1 MGWGLRR
8 ARKGPREGRDGPP
21 GGEAGPV
28 PRRSSDAELEPASA
42 AAARPETT
50 PPPRPPEPR
59 LGPDPEPDRA
69 EGELSEAGGE
79 PVEHERASG
88 LQGEG
93 GGGDQVPGPL
103 GPLASVSSGQVEGTG
118 ESRSV
123 EHLTIPKPK
132 ETLPFQEPRRAEDSL
147 SKFSRNSS
155 PKDAPSV
162 SVRAEPE
169 GMTFTGFRTP
179 LLQTQEALTPGGGW
193 EARLQGNVAVAEAAR
208 YWADDGEFLARD
220 VPHLSPYQL
229 SSAGTSS
236 MSASLRRSHKKIVQN
251 SIRGELHNLMRGME
265 LVVLSAS
272 FDGWRRMLQ
281 HSKAMLEVACNAW
294 VTLFHKH
301 IRSSFLFW
309 FSTSQEAIVGR
320 RKILACLARMRLRLV
335 SRSWTSWW
343 SHCQRQKLAAL
354 LLNRLRVTFRLRR
367 LKNSLGHWRLVSI
380 NASIERR
387 LLARPLRRI
396 IRRRLYES
404 FCTWWGWME
413 EQRRQRNVCARVVAR
428 WERGA
433 VWRSLEH
440 WAALTMDK
448 KQERVAV
455 GRCRRRL
462 RLGALRR
469 GIAAWE
475 WWLEEQRYVGAM
487 LRSWRDVVHS
497 SKTQR
502 EEQSLRAGRM
512 AFSSRLGGSFNHW
525 RELALELGTHKRLV
539 NRVLKRWNARAVASA
554 MESWKGFVHTR
565 RVTRRV
571 VQRVTQKSLHAA
583 WDAWVERVEEQRR
596 QRNVCARV
604 VARWERGAVWRSL
617 EHWAALTMDKKQERV
632 AVGRCRRRLR
642 LGALRRGIA
651 AWEWWLEEQRYVGA
665 MLRSWRD
672 VVHSSKTQR
681 EEQSLRAGR
690 MAFSGRLGSS
700 FECWY
705 AYAEKS
711 SARRRLARRALSRVT
726 QKRLWLYWSAW
737 DDAVLFSLRRRRILK
752 KVIFRLERAVI
763 LKGFGLWAAVT
774 LEEKMTKVAVSR
786 GRSRV
791 RLGIQR
797 RVFEGWDSWLKEK
810 DYIGTVFWN
819 WAETTSKALKMRQ
832 EQGLRAWKMALLGR
846 LGGCFLP
853 WRDRASELAIK
864 KRLLQ
869 RATSRIMHRRAW
881 QTFSSWRNTA
891 LFTSRREKICLRVVA
906 KVRSQTLSSAWFA
919 WVERVEHQQKQF
931 KLCAAA
937 MARWE
942 LGAVWKCLRHWSALT
957 RQEKKMRVTVGRFRR
972 RLRLGTLRRTLN
984 VWYVVKRNTVRGKEI
999 VRKFRHRFDSILRLR
1014 VLVTWQAHLHAQR
1027 IARRAVNM
1035 ASKRHLCKGWWSW
1048 LGTLHYLKREKRMVT
1063 RVVGRWKRGMMWKGF
1078 ISWVLRLEM
1087 DRQAEAMAMKF
1098 FDKIWNESILTEER
1112 RMKIAKIFFVTQERS
1127 AYWFE
1132 LAFLRQWVRA
1142 TENVQRFRGIFASWW
1157 IFARRE
1163 AYHEEMLNRK
1173 VVLWRS
1179 EKVLDRWLLW
1189 LHNLKVE
1196 KACLRRAG
1204 HKWRLYRLYASWRS
1218 WRQCIAARIS
1228 RVEKISKLF
1237 RILSL
1242 KSSRCRLRISLHRW
1256 YTHVRCKK
1264 ADLLQLRHVSRV
1276 LWDSRQRHG
1285 LRAWAMLCVRRRA
1298 LKMRMKNMIGGLS
1311 VQRAKLSFRKWRTY
1325 CIHANWESQRIL
1337 SRAFSSWLRVLWSA
1351 NKDKNMKLRF
1361 SLFSQSNQEKVAAVT
1376 SIMKNIKF
1384 SLIEMISDLRAD
1396 LRKSSREI
1404 QRLTVAEYS
1413 KQWQVAIAKEKHE
1426 VKQFLASKLEENASI
1441 LMCDVLEQAETC
1453 MKLIESQAS
1462 LELKQ
1467 FSFLDSRDL
1476 PRAAGFE
1483 EVILETPSTVILEGG
1498 TSQISLRSHRAVAAE
1513 SDLAVLQNEMLV
1525 RRCFDRWRSKPSK
1538 DIFLLAFLEIRRA
1551 RTSFQQVSRSQLR
1564 ELQSMP
1570 KPPKLVRLALE
1581 ALCTM
1586 LNGWSH
1592 TNWEG
1597 IRRVLQSEKFS
1608 MTVLRYNGKNLT
1620 EELIEFL
1627 EENYLLLPEFSAA
1640 NVAKASRACAPLVN
1654 LIVSHVSFKKLSLRF
1669 KPGRNG
1675 EEINA

>member
-1 MGWGLRR
+1 MAFSSRLGGSFNHWRELALELGTHKRLVNRVLKRWHTR
-8 ARKGPREGRDGPP
+8 A
-21 GGEAGPV
+21 V
-28 PRRSSDAELEPASA
+28 A
-42 AAARPETT
+42 AAM
-50 PPPRPPEPR
+50 
-59 LGPDPEPDRA
+59 
-69 EGELSEAGGE
+69 
-79 PVEHERASG
+79 
-88 LQGEG
+88 
-93 GGGDQVPGPL
+93 
-103 GPLASVSSGQVEGTG
+103 
-118 ESRSV
+118 ESWKGFV
-123 EHLTIPKPK
+123 HT
-132 ETLPFQEPRRAEDSL
+132 RRVTRRVVQRVTQKSL
-147 SKFSRNSS
+147 H
-155 PKDAPSV
+155 
-162 SVRAEPE
+162 
-169 GMTFTGFRTP
+169 
-179 LLQTQEALTPGGGW
+179 
-193 EARLQGNVAVAEAAR
+193 AA
-208 YWADDGEFLARD
+208 WD
-220 VPHLSPYQL
+220 
-229 SSAGTSS
+229 
-236 MSASLRRSHKKIVQN
+236 
-251 SIRGELHNLMRGME
+251 
-265 LVVLSAS
+265 
-272 FDGWRRMLQ
+272 
-281 HSKAMLEVACNAW
+281 AW
-294 VTLFHKH
+294 V
-301 IRSSFLFW
+301 
-309 FSTSQEAIVGR
+309 E
-320 RKILACLARMRLRLV
+320 
-335 SRSWTSWW
+335 
-343 SHCQRQKLAAL
+343 
-354 LLNRLRVTFRLRR
+354 RV
-367 LKNSLGHWRLVSI
+367 
-380 NASIERR
+380 
-387 LLARPLRRI
+387 
-396 IRRRLYES
+396 
-404 FCTWWGWME
+404 E
-413 EQRRQRNVCARVVAR
+413 EQQRQRNVCAKVVAR

-502 EEQSLRAGRM
+502 EEQSLRAG
-512 AFSSRLGGSFNHW
+512 
-525 RELALELGTHKRLV
+525 
-539 NRVLKRWNARAVASA
+539 
-554 MESWKGFVHTR
+554 
-565 RVTRRV
+565 
-571 VQRVTQKSLHAA
+571 
-583 WDAWVERVEEQRR
+583 
-596 QRNVCARV
+596 
-604 VARWERGAVWRSL
+604 
-617 EHWAALTMDKKQERV
+617 
-632 AVGRCRRRLR
+632 
-642 LGALRRGIA
+642 
-651 AWEWWLEEQRYVGA
+651 
-665 MLRSWRD
+665 
-672 VVHSSKTQR
+672 
-681 EEQSLRAGR
+681 
-690 MAFSGRLGSS
+690 
-700 FECWY
+700 
-705 AYAEKS
+705 
-711 SARRRLARRALSRVT
+711 
-726 QKRLWLYWSAW
+726 
-737 DDAVLFSLRRRRILK
+737 
-752 KVIFRLERAVI
+752 
-763 LKGFGLWAAVT
+763 
-774 LEEKMTKVAVSR
+774 
-786 GRSRV
+786 
-791 RLGIQR
+791 
-797 RVFEGWDSWLKEK
+797 
-810 DYIGTVFWN
+810 
-819 WAETTSKALKMRQ
+819 
-832 EQGLRAWKMALLGR
+832 KMALLGR

-853 WRDRASELAIK
+853 WRDRASELATK

-869 RATSRIMHRRAW
+869 RATSRILHRRAW

-891 LFTSRREKICLRVVA
+891 LLISRREKICLRIVV

-942 LGAVWKCLRHWSALT
+942 LGAVWKCLRHWSDQT
-957 RQEKKMRVTVGRFRR
+957 REEKKSRVTVGRFRR

-984 VWYVVKRNTVRGKEI
+984 VWYVVMRKTVRGKEI
-999 VRKFRHRFDSILRLR
+999 VRKFRHRFESILILR
-1014 VLVTWQAHLHAQR
+1014 VLATWQAHLQAQR

-1063 RVVGRWKRGMMWKGF
+1063 RVVGRWKRGMIWKGF
-1078 ISWVLRLEM
+1078 ISWVLRLDM

-1098 FDKIWNESILTEER
+1098 FDKIWSESILTEER
-1112 RMKIAKIFFVTQERS
+1112 RVKIAKKIFVTQERS

-1163 AYHEEMLNRK
+1163 AYHEEVLNRK

-1218 WRQCIAARIS
+1218 WRKCIAARIS

-1276 LWDSRQRHG
+1276 LWDSRQRYG

-1298 LKMRMKNMIGGLS
+1298 LKMRMKNVLGGLS

-1325 CIHANWESQRIL
+1325 CIHANWESERIL
-1337 SRAFSSWLRVLWSA
+1337 SRAFSSWLRVLWLA

-1467 FSFLDSRDL
+1467 FSFLDSRDV
-1476 PRAAGFE
+1476 PPAAGLE

-1498 TSQISLRSHRAVAAE
+1498 TSRISLSSHRAVAAE